1 MTRAR
6 LLFLV
11 PFLGVLACDDGAE
24 TQEDD
29 FTQAGKL
36 VLLEGP
42 ELVSCRV
49 EKGPEADPFFR
60 ADSVLCKLAPKTSFP
75 LQAASVLVAVSSKKG
90 SAGSA
95 DITSEEEAVVA
106 KVFGDSYPIELEIH
120 ANYSVSDAGDL
131 VGLGSGFFQSFE
143 SNHVVVAPSSDVV
156 TARFPFDLWPVEV
169 RASKASFQGSL
180 DAFKLD
186 LAPMATSSGAQTLDV
201 KASLGNLSVGQT
213 KRSLVPVTRGT
224 ERLRGEATIDG
235 KKLPFEL
242 SGPGAY
248 IAEPAGLRGATE
260 ADLTDVSGGPSFATC
275 WAEPAATSGSDVFC
289 QRGTV
294 GGIAISKLDVLVGED
309 LDAAT
314 LGGEVS
320 AAEPVQVASAASLP
334 LTLWVRAT
342 LEGSEVVGLPSW
354 QLETPLAV
362 PVALEATA
370 TAEAP
375 QPVRLPFDVW
385 PISVNAAEG
394 SFVCDLAPYTV
405 PLGVA
410 WGGSS
415 IVKVEGAATP
425 FINQGDQ
432 QDFFVVA
439 DSRAAS
445 LSCTGLIVT
454 DSGGVTENLAIT
466 LVRGGSYE
474 VGEKSVTAS
483 P

>member
-1 MTRAR
+1 MSRAR
-6 LLFLV
+6 LLFL
-11 PFLGVLACDDGAE
+11 PLLGVLACDDGAE
-24 TQEDD
+24 SNEDD

-60 ADSVLCKLAPKTSFP
+60 KDTVLCKLAPKTSFP
-75 LQAASVLVAVSSKKG
+75 LQASSVLVAVGSKKG
-90 SAGSA
+90 PAGSA
-95 DITSEEEAVVA
+95 DVTSEEEAVVA
-106 KVFGDSYPIELEIH
+106 KVFGDAYPLDLEIH
-120 ANYSVSDAGDL
+120 ATYSIPDAGDL
-131 VGLGSGFFQSFE
+131 VGLGSGFFQSFV
-143 SNHVVVAPSSDVV
+143 SRRAVVAPSSDVV
-156 TARFPFDLWPVEV
+156 SERFPFDLWPVEV

-186 LAPMATSSGAQTLDV
+186 LVPMTTSSGAQALDV
-201 KASLGNLSVGQT
+201 KASLGNLSVGQA

-248 IAEPAGLRGATE
+248 IAEPSGLRGATE
-260 ADLTDVSGGPSFATC
+260 ADLTDVSAGPSFATC
-275 WAEPAATSGSDVFC
+275 WGEPATAGGTDVFC
-289 QRGTV
+289 QRGTTA
-294 GGIAISKLDVLVGED
+294 GIAISKLEVLIGED
-309 LDAAT
+309 LAAAQTAGEVPDAAPAQIT
-314 LGGEVS
+314 
-320 AAEPVQVASAASLP
+320 SAASLP

-342 LEGSEVVGLPSW
+342 LAGSEVVGVPAW
-354 QLETPLAV
+354 QLETPIAV
-362 PVALEATA
+362 PVVVEATA
-370 TAEAP
+370 TPEAP

-385 PISVNAAEG
+385 PISVNAAQG
-394 SFVCDLAPYTV
+394 SFVCDLEPYTV

-415 IVKVEGAATP
+415 IIKVEGASTP
-425 FINQGDQ
+425 FVNQGD
-432 QDFFVVA
+432 DVEFFVVA

-445 LSCTGLIVT
+445 LSCNGLIVT
-454 DSGGVTENLAIT
+454 DSGQVTENLPIS
-466 LVRGGSYE
+466 LVRGGRYE
-474 VGEKSVTAS
+474 VGEKSVTVQ